1 MGNAVKKKNSLVLL
15 EEMIMNEQYG
25 FVESFKNIEFIMT
38 DIFKIK
44 KILLQKS
51 KEKTSQEREFY
62 YRISVKINL
71 KNYMEYFNILDKQFS
86 KKRIESKKTA
96 AEIKDKHSLMPRK
109 SAEITI
115 KSPTIPD
122 FVKNKLKSYIY
133 VHSSNDNTVSI
144 YLRNKDEYKEKLSE
158 LKNIRDNLKNNNLN
172 IKIYIIGGS
181 KIIENMSVA
190 EKNEF
195 RNFLLS
201 Y

>member
-15 EEMIMNEQYG
+15 EEMIMNEQHG
-25 FVESFKNIEFIMT
+25 FVKSFENTEFIMT

-44 KILLQKS
+44 KFLLKKS
-51 KEKTSQEREFY
+51 NEKTSQEREFY

-86 KKRIESKKTA
+86 KRKIESKKTA
-96 AEIKDKHSLMPRK
+96 TQIQDKHSLMPRK

-115 KSPTIPD
+115 RNTTIPE
-122 FVKNKLKSYIY
+122 FIKNKLKMYVY

-144 YLRNKDEYKEKLSE
+144 YLRNKEEYKEKLSD
-158 LKNIRDNLKNNNLN
+158 LKYIRDNLKNNNLN
-172 IKIYIIGGS
+172 IKIYIVGGS